1 MKTWR
6 SASREAAVDPEPSVA
21 WKRARPIALA
31 PPAKLSS
38 PTRWHVAYHP
48 RRHAVRCTCSADH
61 KARALARPGDP
72 RNRVSALDLL
82 SLLETARGAAHRAGI
97 AILEVYNA
105 VDAPDVRRKADES
118 PVTRADE
125 RAEVIIVEILRAKAP
140 EIPVI
145 AEETAEREG
154 LPGSPPPRFWLVDP
168 LDGTKEF
175 LRRNGEFTVNIAL
188 IEGDRP
194 MLGVVHVP
202 ALAETFAAAGP
213 GTATR
218 QRGDAPPEPI
228 AARPVPRRGAV
239 VVHSRSHENNE
250 KLTAYLDTLEAP
262 VTRVSGSAIKFGL
275 IAAGEADLYPRFG
288 PTMEWDTA
296 AGQAVL
302 EAAGGHVLGLSGEP
316 LQYGKPG
323 LKNDGFLAWGRRG

>member
-1 MKTWR
+1 M
-6 SASREAAVDPEPSVA
+6 SANDLRLLLDVARRAA
-21 WKRARPIALA
+21 
-31 PPAKLSS
+31 
-38 PTRWHVAYHP
+38 
-48 RRHAVRCTCSADH
+48 RC
-61 KARALARPGDP
+61 
-72 RNRVSALDLL
+72 
-82 SLLETARGAAHRAGI
+82 AGV

-125 RAEVIIVEILRAKAP
+125 RAEAIIVEMLRATAP
-140 EIPVI
+140 AIPVI

-154 LPGSPPPRFWLVDP
+154 LPGAPPPSFWLVDP

-188 IEGDRP
+188 VEGDRP
-194 MLGVVHVP
+194 VLGVVHVP
-202 ALAETFAAAGP
+202 ALAETFAAAGA

-218 QRGDAPPEPI
+218 QRGDATPQPI
-228 AARPVPRRGAV
+228 AARAVPRRGAV

-250 KLTAYLDTLEAP
+250 KFDAYLATLDQP
-262 VTRVSGSAIKFGL
+262 TTRVSGSAIKFGL
-275 IAAGEADLYPRFG
+275 VAAGEADLYPRFG

-302 EAAGGHVLGLSGEP
+302 EAAGGSVMTPEGAP
-316 LQYGKPG
+316 FRYGKPG
-323 LKNDGFLAWGRRG
+323 FRNMGFFARGR